1 MEKIGK
7 VLLDDTYYPGEDLYS
22 DGAIE
27 DHLLE
32 LVKKYPKEDY
42 NRIIARERDWAV
54 LYHLAHERE
63 NILSWYPLCPQAK
76 VLEIGSGCGAVTGAA
91 SGEGRSVTCI
101 DLSKRRSAINA
112 VRNQDTEVI
121 QICV

>member
-54 LYHLAHERE
+54 L
-63 NILSWYPLCPQAK
+63 
-76 VLEIGSGCGAVTGAA
+76 
-91 SGEGRSVTCI
+91 
-101 DLSKRRSAINA
+101 
-112 VRNQDTEVI
+112 
-121 QICV
+121 